1 MRSLAALNLQIL
13 LILLVSLVAAAVHR
27 QQVKMP
33 PEIVLTSDA
42 SESSRDIADSVSADD
57 GGDDV
62 IQIGT
67 VTVDQAY
74 TYFQEGAQFVDARNE
89 EKYIEGHVE
98 GAWLVPFAVFGSG
111 YPEVLDYL
119 DPSQVTVIYCEG
131 GDCDASKLVAKQLLL
146 HEFIALKILTAGF
159 PAWAEAGNPVETGIA
174 E

>member
-1 MRSLAALNLQIL
+1 MRSLTFLNLQIL
-13 LILLVSLVAAAVHR
+13 LILFVSLVAAAVHR
-27 QQVKMP
+27 QQVKTP

-42 SESSRDIADSVSADD
+42 SERSRDITDSVSADD

-67 VTVDQAY
+67 VSVEQAY
-74 TYFQEGAQFVDARNE
+74 AYFQEGAQFVDARNE
-89 EKYIEGHVE
+89 EKYIEGHIE
-98 GAWLVPFAVFGSG
+98 GAWLVPFAAFGSG

-146 HEFIALKILTAGF
+146 HEFISLKIFTAGF
-159 PAWAEAGNPVETGIA
+159 PAWVEAGNPVETGIA